1 MTTAKPAFWLPRPA
15 RDPARPR
22 ARSALFSWLPS
33 RGRRRATKLAVQSQ
47 TGILGM
53 KVFIAIAATA
63 VLSAGTAYAD
73 CSYPTPPDHLPDG
86 NTATL
91 QEIVDAQKAVKEYDK
106 AINAYVACIQ
116 LERNDAVGKIAKPG
130 EKPTPDQKKAMEDL
144 ERVEV
149 QKHNAAIDQL
159 QSVAD
164 RFNEQVKVYK
174 SKIDKSKG

>member
-1 MTTAKPAFWLPRPA
+1 
-15 RDPARPR
+15 
-22 ARSALFSWLPS
+22 
-33 RGRRRATKLAVQSQ
+33 
-47 TGILGM
+47 M
-53 KVFIAIAATA
+53 KVSLAIMAAA

-73 CSYPTPPDHLPDG
+73 CSYPPPPDHIPDG

-91 QEIVDAQKAVKEYDK
+91 QEMVEAQKAVKEYDK

-116 LERNDAVGKIAKPG
+116 LERNDAVGKLAKPG
-130 EKPTPDQKKAMEDL
+130 EKPTPEQKKAMDDM
-144 ERVEV
+144 ERVEI

-174 SKIDKSKG
+174 AKTDKSKG

>member
-1 MTTAKPAFWLPRPA
+1 
-15 RDPARPR
+15 
-22 ARSALFSWLPS
+22 
-33 RGRRRATKLAVQSQ
+33 
-47 TGILGM
+47 M
-53 KVFIAIAATA
+53 KVFFAIAATA

-73 CSYPTPPDHLPDG
+73 CSYPPPPDHLPDG

-91 QEIVDAQKAVKEYDK
+91 QEMVEAQKTVKEYDK

-116 LERNDAVGKIAKPG
+116 LERNDAVSKLAPKPG
-130 EKPTPDQKKAMEDL
+130 EKPTPDQKKAMDDM

-174 SKIDKSKG
+174 AKSAEKSKG

>member
-1 MTTAKPAFWLPRPA
+1 MKAF
-15 RDPARPR
+15 
-22 ARSALFSWLPS
+22 
-33 RGRRRATKLAVQSQ
+33 LA
-47 TGILGM
+47 
-53 KVFIAIAATA
+53 FAATA
-63 VLSAGTAYAD
+63 AFSAGTAYAD

-91 QEIVDAQKAVKEYDK
+91 QEMVEAQKAVKEYDK

-116 LERNDAVGKIAKPG
+116 LERNDAIGKVAKPG
-130 EKPTPDQKKAMEDL
+130 ETPTAEQKKAMEDMT
-144 ERVEV
+144 RVEV

-174 SKIDKSKG
+174 AKNAEKSKG